1 MAAISCFLRLR
12 HSSPSSKV
20 RIGSGSF
27 GEIYLGTNLQTNE
40 EVAIKFLKE
49 WLKVVT
55 RGKISLKGVLSV
67 LLLPLLLWL
76 V

>member
-20 RIGSGSF
+20 SGSF